1 MNKIRIIAVG
11 KIKEAYLRGGLEEF
25 LKRLKP
31 YIDLEI
37 IEIKDEGKE
46 KESKK
51 FLDLLGNNTFIL
63 DAEGKAFSSEEF
75 SSFLKT
81 NRDEKITLIIGG
93 HDGFSDE
100 LKKKAQKISLSKMTF
115 THEMTRLILVE
126 QIYRSCMIQANKPY
140 HK

>member
-1 MNKIRIIAVG
+1 MG